1 MNRVLIITYYW
12 PPSGGAGVQRWLKFS
27 KYLPQSGWEPV
38 ILTVDAEYAAYPSFD
53 ASLEKDV
60 PEGTLVYRTKAT
72 DWFRFYRSDKSK
84 VPSAGF
90 ATNKDDS
97 LKGKISRF
105 IRGNFFIPDPRRG
118 WNSHAFRKACE
129 LIEQKDIKH
138 VITTSPPNSTQLIG
152 LKLKKKFPG
161 IKWIADLRDPWT
173 DIYYYDL
180 FYPTFFSRKI
190 DRNYERSVLKNA
202 DIITTVGPSLGE
214 KFASKVPG
222 ISAKIKIVHN
232 GFDDSDF
239 ENISAS
245 TPGKLTISYTGTISE
260 SYPVEGFVLAVQKV
274 IGRGIDISL
283 KFTGHISDVH
293 RKRFISALGNERIEF
308 IPYSDHKTAVKQML
322 SSSLQLLILPKD
334 PDNRIFLP
342 GKLFEYIASGKPI
355 LCLGPTNGDSAKILE
370 EGGFGKCFDYD
381 DTGGISGFIIN
392 SVHKSSNEI
401 RILPAEFS
409 RKTLA
414 GKIAGLL
421 T

>member
-38 ILTVDAEYAAYPSFD
+38 ILTVDPEYAAYPSSD

-60 PEGTLVYRTKAT
+60 PESTLVYRTKAT

-118 WNSHAFRKACE
+118 WNRYAFRKACE
-129 LIEQKDIKH
+129 LIEQKGIKH
-138 VITTSPPNSTQLIG
+138 VITTSPPHSTQLMG
-152 LKLKKKFPG
+152 LKLKKKYPG

-173 DIYYYDL
+173 EIYYYDL
-180 FYPTFFSRKI
+180 FYPTFLSRKI

-214 KFASKVPG
+214 KFESIVPG
-222 ISAKIKIVHN
+222 VRERIKIVHN
-232 GFDDSDF
+232 GFDESDF
-239 ENISAS
+239 ENVSAS
-245 TPGKLTISYTGTISE
+245 TPEKFTISYTGTISE
-260 SYPVEGFVLAVQKV
+260 SYPVEGFVKALQKV
-274 IGRGIDISL
+274 IAGGIDISL
-283 KFTGHISDVH
+283 KFTGYISDVH
-293 RKRFISALGNERIEF
+293 RERFISALGNGRLEF
-308 IPYSDHKTAVKQML
+308 ISYSDHNIAVRNML

-355 LCLGPTNGDSAKILE
+355 LCLGPTDGDSAGILE
-370 EGGFGKCFDYD
+370 KGGFGKCFDYD
-381 DTGGISGFIIN
+381 DIVGVSDFIIR
-392 SVHKSSNEI
+392 SVQKSPDVT
-401 RILPAEFS
+401 RIPPAEFS

-414 GKIAGLL
+414 GKIASLL
-421 T
+421 E